1 MHHISLRGLSGLLL
15 AGIMTVGLVT
25 AAEAQQAPP
34 RIRGDITKVE
44 GDNVTIKSPDGKS
57 YDVVLAKDAR
67 VQAVVPM
74 KIEDIKPGQFLSIT
88 AEPVGSDPHH
98 LKGIGISI
106 FPEGQKP
113 SPGQRP
119 WDKTPTSL
127 MTNADVTASVMKAGA
142 GEITVAANGETYK
155 LDMPPGTPVVTSKPG
170 SRDLVKTGAKVFING
185 PTMADGK
192 IMAAGIN
199 VGTEGAVPPQ

>member
-1 MHHISLRGLSGLLL
+1 MAHLSLKGMSGLLL
-15 AGIMTVGLVT
+15 AGIMTIGLVA

-34 RIRGDITKVE
+34 RIRGEITKVA
-44 GDNVTIKSPDGKS
+44 GDDVTIKSPDGKS
-57 YDVVLAKDAR
+57 YDVVLAKDVR

-88 AEPVGSDPHH
+88 AEPVGGDTHH

-106 FPEGQKP
+106 FPPGNKP
-113 SPGQRP
+113 GPGQRP

-170 SRDLVKTGAKVFING
+170 TKDLVKPGAKVFING

-192 IMAAGIN
+192 IMAPTIN

>member
-1 MHHISLRGLSGLLL
+1 MLGGLVLVGAMTLGL
-15 AGIMTVGLVT
+15 AGM
-25 AAEAQQAPP
+25 AQAQKAPD
-34 RIRGDITKVE
+34 RIRGDITKVD
-44 GDNVTIKSPDGKS
+44 GDKVSIKSPDGKD

-74 KIEDIKPGQFLSIT
+74 KIEDIQPGQFLSVT

-106 FPEGQKP
+106 FPPGSKP

-119 WDKTPTSL
+119 WDKTPKSL
-127 MTNADVTASVMKAGA
+127 MTNADVTASVMKSGN
-142 GEITVAANGETYK
+142 GEVTLSANGETYT

-170 SRDLVKTGAKVFING
+170 TRDLVKPGAYVFING
-185 PTMADGK
+185 PTMQDGV
-192 IMAAGIN
+192 IMASGIN
-199 VGTEGAVPPQ
+199 VGTEGAKPPQ